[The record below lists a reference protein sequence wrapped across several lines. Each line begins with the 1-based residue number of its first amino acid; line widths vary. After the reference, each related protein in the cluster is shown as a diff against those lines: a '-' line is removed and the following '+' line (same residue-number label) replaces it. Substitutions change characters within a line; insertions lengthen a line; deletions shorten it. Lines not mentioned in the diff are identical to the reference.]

1 MTPPA
6 MTPPAMTPP
15 CEPRFLIKKI
25 NSLAEQAGTLA
36 TALGLP
42 LVDGERLLGEAKERG
57 IAEARLGP
65 LRVHLQEMDR
75 LKAALEEAKAQ
86 RATSRL

>member
-1 MTPPA
+1 

-15 CEPRFLIKKI
+15 CEPRLLIKKI
-25 NSLAEQAGTLA
+25 NSLAEQAGALA

-57 IAEARLGP
+57 IAASRLGP
-65 LRVHLQEMDR
+65 LRARLEEIDR

>member
-1 MTPPA
+1 MTS
-6 MTPPAMTPP
+6 P
-15 CEPRFLIKKI
+15 CEPRRLIKRI
-25 NSLAEQAGTLA
+25 NSLAEEAGVLA

-42 LVDGERLLGEAKERG
+42 LVHSERLLSEAKERG
-57 IAEARLGP
+57 IAEVRLGP
-65 LRVHLQEMDR
+65 LRAHLQEIDR